1 MSDVFRIADV
11 LVSHAVRAHK
21 DEIAIIAYYG
31 SYAKG
36 TASPTSDLDIFYIPD
51 EGKARSLCSQFII
64 DGLPYDFWPVS
75 WELAENIAN
84 ARAGR
89 PWAVAASL
97 IADAQVL
104 YHRSQGDL
112 DRFNTLKARI
122 AELTRPESRKIMVE
136 RALDEFKNTLFQL
149 GQMRFA
155 VADDDVAGMCWV
167 GQKFVNSA
175 VNCLALVNQ
184 TYFTKG
190 WGANWSQILKMPQK
204 PDRLEEMIRNIIMP
218 QDMGNMLEEAGRLAK
233 RVRAIL
239 LAAQASLSEPVD
251 ARDVFKDFYFFVF
264 EYKNKVLSACER
276 KDVLTAG
283 FAAFHLQEEICQLM
297 NKVEN
302 GFYGA
307 DFNLL
312 GEYTGAYKKAGFPDL
327 LESASQGDLVELA
340 RQVRR
345 LDEKAIEWFRSHSI
359 ELNILESE
367 EELHRFLNQ
376 RDPVQVY
383 SDGNF
388 VNCRLP

>member
-1 MSDVFRIADV
+1 MSDVFKIAEI
-11 LVSHAVRAHK
+11 LISHAVRVHK
-21 DEIAIIAYYG
+21 DEVAIIAYYG

-36 TASPTSDLDIFYIPD
+36 LASPTSDLDIFYIPD
-51 EGKARSLCSQFII
+51 EGKAGSLCSQFII

-75 WELAENIAN
+75 WEFAENIAN
-84 ARAGR
+84 ARAER

-97 IADAQVL
+97 IADAKVL

-112 DRFNTLKARI
+112 DRFNALKARI
-122 AELTRPESRKIMVE
+122 TELTRPDSRKIMVE

-155 VADDDVAGMCWV
+155 VADDDVAGMHWA

-190 WGANWSQILKMPQK
+190 WGANLSQVLKMPQK
-204 PDRLEEMIRNIIMP
+204 PDGLEEMMRNIIMP
-218 QDMGNMLEEAGRLAK
+218 QDTDSMLEEADRLAQE
-233 RVRAIL
+233 VRGIL
-239 LAAQASLSEPVD
+239 LAAQASISEPVD

-276 KDVLTAG
+276 KNVLTAG
-283 FAAFHLQEEICQLM
+283 LAAFQLQEEICQLM

-302 GFYGA
+302 GFCGA

-312 GEYTGAYKKAGFPDL
+312 GEYTEAYKKAGFPDL

-340 RQVRR
+340 RQARR

-367 EELHRFLNQ
+367 EELHWFLNQ
-376 RDPVQVY
+376 RDPV
-383 SDGNF
+383 
-388 VNCRLP
+388 CL